1 MYKKIIFGFMLLLW
15 QTSTFAAEITVAAAS
30 SLTDAFKVI
39 AQNFEKK
46 YPTTKVN
53 LTFASSGIL
62 LQQLRHGAPIDVL
75 ATADQQTM
83 NEAQALSLIQ
93 NQTRVNFTSNQ
104 LVLIA
109 PKDSTLKVKSL
120 SDLNQTAIKRIAIG
134 NPLYTPAGRYAQATL
149 EKQNLWSSVQSKLI
163 KTQNVRQALDYVARS
178 ETQLGFVFS
187 SDVLSQANK
196 VKIVMYV
203 PTLTPIQYPIAI
215 AKSTAQKSEA
225 DQFLKYVQ
233 SETGK
238 QILQRYGF
246 KPSGE

>member
-1 MYKKIIFGFMLLLW
+1 MHKNIVLGLALLLW
-15 QTSTFAAEITVAAAS
+15 QTSICAAEITVAAAS

-39 AQNFEKK
+39 AQDFEKK
-46 YPTTKVN
+46 YPKTKVN

-62 LQQLRHGAPIDVL
+62 LQQLRHGAPIDVF

-109 PKDSTLKVKSL
+109 PKNSTLKIQNL
-120 SDLNQTAIKRIAIG
+120 TDLNQAFIKRIAIG
-134 NPLYTPAGRYAQATL
+134 NPAYTPAGRYAQAVL
-149 EKQNLWSSVQSKLI
+149 EKQNLWNPIQSKLI
-163 KTQNVRQALDYVARS
+163 KTQNVRHALDYVARS

-187 SDVLSQANK
+187 SDVLNQANK
-196 VKIVMYV
+196 VKIVMNV
-203 PTLTPIQYPIAI
+203 PTLEPIQYPIAI
-215 AKSTAQKSEA
+215 TKNTTNKLEA

-233 SETGK
+233 SGAGK
-238 QILQRYGF
+238 QVLQRYGF
-246 KPSGE
+246 KP